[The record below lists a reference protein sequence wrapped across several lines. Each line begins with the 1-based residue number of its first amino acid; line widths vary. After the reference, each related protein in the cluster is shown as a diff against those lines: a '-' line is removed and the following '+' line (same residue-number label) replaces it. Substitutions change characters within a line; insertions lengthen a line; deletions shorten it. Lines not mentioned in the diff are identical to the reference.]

1 MKEKRVIKFLLIF
14 VFSIS
19 VMTGIIGTYARESKL
34 EPLLQIE
41 NKKLD
46 KTLATA
52 VKNSQELNKPE
63 NLKNVKSAMK
73 SGSITFRFKFND
85 IVNSE
90 NTNVGRVDALL
101 GISNDTTA
109 NQYVVLYTSR
119 NVEDR
124 KSVV

>member
-73 SGSITFRFKFND
+73 SGVS
-85 IVNSE
+85 
-90 NTNVGRVDALL
+90 LL
-101 GISNDTTA
+101 DLNLMILLIAKILT
-109 NQYVVLYTSR
+109 L
-119 NVEDR
+119 VELMR
-124 KSVV
+124 C